1 MANFQHHNLV
11 VNIPMKQIFVY
22 SVSLGCP
29 KNFVDTEILAG
40 HLLSGNIGLT
50 ESAANADVYM
60 VNTCAFIPPAR
71 AEAESFIRKAVAW
84 KKKNPGSRKIAIC
97 GCLVQWD
104 KKNEYAGKYPE
115 VDLWLGIDKI
125 ASIAKHIRQLFEKE
139 TVKPVRVLTSVP
151 EYIYDENTARLQ
163 LTPKHY
169 AYVKIAEGCNN
180 RCTYCSIPGIRGAL
194 RSRNSESV
202 LKEAQNLVGIGCREL
217 ILIGQDTTA
226 FGMDLGDKKENL
238 PALLK
243 KLDGIEGDF
252 WIRVLYTHPAHFTDE
267 LISVF
272 KNAKHIIP
280 YIDMPLQHISDRI
293 LAGMGRKVRSGQIKK
308 LLSKLRSEIPGIAI
322 RTTFLVGYPGET
334 EKDFT
339 ELSNF
344 VRTQK
349 FDRLGAFTYYPEPG
363 TPAAAFGEQV
373 PAELAEKRKDII
385 MRIQAEIS
393 LEHNISLAGKPL
405 AVLVDRIGKG
415 EAYGRTYMDS
425 PDIDNLVKIKTG
437 KIKVSV
443 GDIVKVTVKSAGAY
457 DVEGV
462 LI

>member
-1 MANFQHHNLV
+1 
-11 VNIPMKQIFVY
+11 MKQIYVY

-29 KNFVDTEILAG
+29 KNFVDTEILTG

-50 ESAANADVYM
+50 ESPDNADVYM
-60 VNTCAFIPPAR
+60 INTCAFIPPAR

-84 KKKNPGSRKIAIC
+84 KKRSPKSRKIAIC

-125 ASIAKHIRQLFEKE
+125 ASIAKHIGQLFEKE
-139 TVKPVRVLTSVP
+139 TIKPIRVLTSTP
-151 EYIYDENTARLQ
+151 EYIYNETTARLQ

-194 RSRNSESV
+194 RSRKSESIY
-202 LKEAQNLVGIGCREL
+202 KEAQSLVGNGCREL

-226 FGMDLGDKKENL
+226 FGRDLNDENENL
-238 PALLK
+238 PALLE
-243 KLDGIEGDF
+243 KLDNIEGDF
-252 WIRVLYTHPAHFTDE
+252 WIRLLYTHPAHFTDE
-267 LISVF
+267 LVSVF
-272 KNAKHIIP
+272 KKSKHIIP

-293 LAGMGRKVRSGQIKK
+293 LASMGRKVRSEQIRK
-308 LLSKLRSEIPGIAI
+308 LLSKLRNEIPGIAI

-334 EKDFT
+334 ENDFT
-339 ELSNF
+339 ELSDF
-344 VRTQK
+344 VRLQK

-363 TPAAAFGEQV
+363 TPAAAFGKQV
-373 PAELAEKRKDII
+373 PSEVAEQRKDLI
-385 MRIQAEIS
+385 MRLQAEIS
-393 LEHNISLAGKPL
+393 LEHNIGLAGKTL
-405 AVLVDRIGKG
+405 DVLVDRVGKG
-415 EAYGRTYMDS
+415 EAFGRTYMDS
-425 PDIDNLVKIKTG
+425 PDIDNLVKINIGKT
-437 KIKVSV
+437 KISV
-443 GDIVKVTVKSAGAY
+443 GDLVRVTVKSAGAY
-457 DVEGV
+457 DIEGV

>member
-1 MANFQHHNLV
+1 
-11 VNIPMKQIFVY
+11 MKQIFVY

-50 ESAANADVYM
+50 ESPDNADVYM
-60 VNTCAFIPPAR
+60 INTCAFIPPAR
-71 AEAESFIRKAVAW
+71 AEAESFIRKALVW
-84 KKKNPGSRKIAIC
+84 KKTSPKSRKIAIC

-104 KKNEYAGKYPE
+104 KNSEYAGKYPE

-125 ASIAKHIRQLFEKE
+125 ANIAKHVRQLFDKE
-139 TVKPVRVLTSVP
+139 TVKPVKALTALP
-151 EYIYDENTARLQ
+151 EYLYDENTARLQ

-202 LKEAQNLVGIGCREL
+202 FKEAQNLIATGCREL

-226 FGMDLGDKKENL
+226 FGKDLKSEKENL

-243 KLDGIEGDF
+243 KLDGIEGKF

-272 KNAKHIIP
+272 KNSRHIIP

-293 LAGMGRKVRSGQIKK
+293 LASMGRKVSSEQIKS
-308 LLSKLRSEIPGIAI
+308 LLSKLRAEIPDIAI

-339 ELSNF
+339 ELSDF
-344 VRTQK
+344 VRAQK

-363 TPAAAFGEQV
+363 TPAAAFGKQV
-373 PAELAEKRKDII
+373 PAETAEQRKDFI
-385 MRIQAEIS
+385 MRLQAEIS
-393 LEHNISLAGKPL
+393 LEHNIGLAGKPL
-405 AVLVDRIGKG
+405 DVLVDSIGKG
-415 EAYGRTYMDS
+415 EACGRTYMDS

-437 KIKVSV
+437 KTKVAV
-443 GDIVKVTVKSAGAY
+443 GDMVRVMVKTAGAY
-457 DVEGV
+457 DIEGV

>member
-1 MANFQHHNLV
+1 
-11 VNIPMKQIFVY
+11 MKQKFVY

-50 ESAANADVYM
+50 ESPDSADVYM
-60 VNTCAFIPPAR
+60 INTCAFIPPAR
-71 AEAESFIRKAVAW
+71 AEAESFIRKAVTW
-84 KKKNPGSRKIAIC
+84 KKKKPQSRKIAIC

-104 KKNEYAGKYPE
+104 KKSEYAGKYPE

-125 ASIAKHIRQLFEKE
+125 ASIAKHIGQLFEKE
-139 TVKPVRVLTSVP
+139 TVKPIRSSTLAP
-151 EYIYDENTARLQ
+151 EYLYDENTARLQ

-194 RSRNSESV
+194 RSRSSESV
-202 LKEAQNLVGIGCREL
+202 FKEAKNLVGSACREL

-226 FGMDLGDKKENL
+226 FGKDLNDKNENL

-243 KLDGIEGDF
+243 KLDSIEGRF
-252 WIRVLYTHPAHFTDE
+252 WIRILYTHPAHFTDE

-272 KNAKHIIP
+272 KNTRHIIP

-293 LAGMGRKVRSGQIKK
+293 LASMGRKVSSEQIKK
-308 LLSKLRSEIPGIAI
+308 LLSKLRAEIPGIAI
-322 RTTFLVGYPGET
+322 RTTFLVGYPGEN
-334 EKDFT
+334 EEDFT
-339 ELSNF
+339 ELCNF
-344 VRTQK
+344 IRSQK
-349 FDRLGAFTYYPEPG
+349 FDRLGAFTYYPEPE
-363 TPAAAFGEQV
+363 TPAAALGMQV
-373 PAELAEKRKDII
+373 PADVAEQRKDII
-385 MRIQAEIS
+385 MRLQAEIS
-393 LEHNISLAGKPL
+393 LEHNIGLAGKPL
-405 AVLVDRIGKG
+405 DVLIDRVGKG
-415 EAYGRTYMDS
+415 EAHGRTYMDS

-437 KIKVSV
+437 KVKVSV
-443 GDIVKVTVKSAGAY
+443 GDLVKVMIKAASAY

>member
-1 MANFQHHNLV
+1 
-11 VNIPMKQIFVY
+11 MKQIFVY

-50 ESAANADVYM
+50 ESPDNADVYM
-60 VNTCAFIPPAR
+60 INTCAFIPPAR
-71 AEAESFIRKAVAW
+71 AEAESFIRKALAW
-84 KKKNPGSRKIAIC
+84 KKKNPKSRKIAIC

-125 ASIAKHIRQLFEKE
+125 ASIAKHIGQLFEKE
-139 TVKPVRVLTSVP
+139 TVKPVRALTSVP

-180 RCTYCSIPGIRGAL
+180 RCTYCSIPGIRGPL

-202 LKEAQNLVGIGCREL
+202 LNEAENLIGSGCREL

-226 FGMDLGDKKENL
+226 FGRDLKDRKENL
-238 PALLK
+238 PDLLK
-243 KLDGIEGDF
+243 KLDAIDGEF
-252 WIRVLYTHPAHFTDE
+252 WIRLLYTHPAHFPDE

-272 KNAKHIIP
+272 KDSKHIIP

-293 LAGMGRKVRSGQIKK
+293 LASMGRKVSSEQIKD
-308 LLSKLRSEIPGIAI
+308 LLSKLRSEIPGMAI

-334 EKDFT
+334 EENFT
-339 ELSNF
+339 ELGNF
-344 VRTQK
+344 VKSQK

-363 TPAAAFGEQV
+363 TPAAAFGKQV
-373 PAELAEKRKDII
+373 PAEVAEKRKDII
-385 MRIQAEIS
+385 MRLQAEIS
-393 LEHNISLAGKPL
+393 LEHNIGLAGKTL
-405 AVLVDRIGKG
+405 DVLVDRIGKG

-437 KIKVSV
+437 KAKVSV
-443 GDIVKVTVKSAGAY
+443 GDIVRVTVKTAGSY
-457 DVEGV
+457 DIEGILV
-462 LI
+462 

>member
-1 MANFQHHNLV
+1 
-11 VNIPMKQIFVY
+11 MKQKFVY

-50 ESAANADVYM
+50 ESPDSADVYM
-60 VNTCAFIPPAR
+60 INTCAFIPPAR
-71 AEAESFIRKAVAW
+71 AEAESFIKKAVTW
-84 KKKNPGSRKIAIC
+84 KKKKPQSRKIAIC

-104 KKNEYAGKYPE
+104 KKSEYAGKYPE

-125 ASIAKHIRQLFEKE
+125 ASIAKHIGQLFEKE
-139 TVKPVRVLTSVP
+139 TVKPVRTLTSVP
-151 EYIYDENTARLQ
+151 GYLYDENTARLQ

-194 RSRNSESV
+194 RSRSSESV
-202 LKEAQNLVGIGCREL
+202 FKEAKNLVGSACREL

-226 FGMDLGDKKENL
+226 FGKDLNDKNENL

-243 KLDGIEGDF
+243 KLDSIEGRF
-252 WIRVLYTHPAHFTDE
+252 WIRILYTHPAHFTDE

-272 KNAKHIIP
+272 KNTRHIIP

-293 LAGMGRKVRSGQIKK
+293 LASMGRKVSSEQIKK
-308 LLSKLRSEIPGIAI
+308 LLSKLRTEIPGIAI
-322 RTTFLVGYPGET
+322 RTTFLVGYPGEN
-334 EKDFT
+334 EDDFM

-344 VRTQK
+344 IRSQK
-349 FDRLGAFTYYPEPG
+349 FDRLGAFTYYPEPE
-363 TPAAAFGEQV
+363 TPAAALGMQV
-373 PAELAEKRKDII
+373 PAAVAELRKDII
-385 MRIQAEIS
+385 MRLQAEIS
-393 LEHNISLAGKPL
+393 LEHNIGLAGKTL
-405 AVLVDRIGKG
+405 DVLIDRIGKG
-415 EAYGRTYMDS
+415 EAYCRTYMDS

-437 KIKVSV
+437 KVKVSV
-443 GDIVKVTVKSAGAY
+443 GDLVKVMIKAASAY
-457 DVEGV
+457 YVEGV

>member
-1 MANFQHHNLV
+1 
-11 VNIPMKQIFVY
+11 MKQIFVY

-50 ESAANADVYM
+50 ESPDKADVYM
-60 VNTCAFIPPAR
+60 INTCAFIPPAR
-71 AEAESFIRKAVAW
+71 AEAESFIRKALTW
-84 KKKNPGSRKIAIC
+84 KKANPKSRKIAIC

-125 ASIAKHIRQLFEKE
+125 ANIAKHVRQLFEKE
-139 TVKPVRVLTSVP
+139 TVKPVKELTTVP
-151 EYIYDENTARLQ
+151 EYLYDENTARLQ

-202 LKEAQNLVGIGCREL
+202 IKEVQNLVGAGCREI

-226 FGMDLGDKKENL
+226 FGKDLKSEKENL
-238 PALLK
+238 PALLEK
-243 KLDGIEGDF
+243 IDDIKGKF

-293 LAGMGRKVRSGQIKK
+293 LASMGRKVSSEQIKD
-308 LLSKLRSEIPGIAI
+308 LLSKLRAEIPGIAI

-334 EKDFT
+334 ENDFT

-344 VRTQK
+344 IRAQK
-349 FDRLGAFTYYPEPG
+349 FDRLGAFTYYAEPG
-363 TPAAAFGEQV
+363 TPAAAFGKQV
-373 PAELAEKRKDII
+373 PAETAEQRKDFI
-385 MRIQAEIS
+385 MRLQAEIS
-393 LEHNISLAGKPL
+393 LEHNIALAGKPL
-405 AVLVDRIGKG
+405 DVLVDSIGKG

-437 KIKVSV
+437 KTKVAV
-443 GDIVKVTVKSAGAY
+443 GDLVKVMVKTVGAY
-457 DVEGV
+457 DIEGI

>member
-1 MANFQHHNLV
+1 MGDFQNYQPV

-50 ESAANADVYM
+50 ESPDNADVYM

-71 AEAESFIRKAVAW
+71 TEAESFIRKAIAW

-125 ASIAKHIRQLFEKE
+125 ASIAKYIGQLFEKE
-139 TVKPVRVLTSVP
+139 TLKPVRALTSAP
-151 EYIYDENTARLQ
+151 EYMYDENTARLQ
-163 LTPKHY
+163 LTPRHY

-202 LKEAQNLVGIGCREL
+202 LKEAQNLIGSGCREL

-226 FGMDLGDKKENL
+226 FGRDLNDENENL

-243 KLDGIEGDF
+243 KLDGIEGNF
-252 WIRVLYTHPAHFTDE
+252 WLRVLYTHPAHFTDD

-272 KNAKHIIP
+272 KNSRHVIP

-293 LAGMGRKVRSGQIKK
+293 LASRGRKVRSGQIKN
-308 LLSKLRSEIPGIAI
+308 LLSKLRAEIPGIAI

-334 EKDFT
+334 ENDFT
-339 ELSNF
+339 KLSDF
-344 VRTQK
+344 VGTQK

-363 TPAAAFGEQV
+363 TPAAAFGKQV
-373 PAELAEKRKDII
+373 PAEVAEQRKDII
-385 MRIQAEIS
+385 MRLQAEIS
-393 LEHNISLAGKPL
+393 LENNIGLAGKTL
-405 AVLVDRIGKG
+405 DVLVDKIGKG

-437 KIKVSV
+437 KSELSV
-443 GDIVKVTVKSAGAY
+443 GDIVKVAVKSAGAY
-457 DVEGV
+457 DIEGI